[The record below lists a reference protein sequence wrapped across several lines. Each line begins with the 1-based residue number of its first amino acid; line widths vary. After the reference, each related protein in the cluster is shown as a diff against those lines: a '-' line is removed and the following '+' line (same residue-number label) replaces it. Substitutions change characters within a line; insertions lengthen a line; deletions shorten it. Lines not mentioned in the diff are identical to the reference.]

1 MSIINSI
8 RSQLAPIHPQGYPFI
23 GGFALASLILFL
35 IWTPLGWIGTLAT
48 AWCAYFFRDPV
59 RVTPLREGLV
69 VSPADGRVS
78 RVVNAVP
85 PPELGLSERP
95 LPRISIFMSV
105 FDCHVNRSPMSG
117 RIERMVY
124 RAGKFINADL
134 DKASEDNERN
144 ALIIATARARI
155 GVVQIA
161 GLVARRIVPFV
172 REGQTIVAGDRIGMI
187 RFGSRLDVYLP
198 EGGRALVAEGQTAIA
213 GETVLADLAVTD
225 AGRSYQGWLTAE
237 SPAWRYR
244 ARSAILPIMTFSPFD
259 PDRLAIRR
267 RRFRAIPVRML
278 IPNLITLLALCAGLT
293 AIRLAFEDKLEWAL
307 AAIVFAAALDGL
319 DGRVARLI
327 KGQSRFGA
335 ELDSLADFVN
345 FGCAPGL
352 IVYLWGLHDLGNVGW
367 IARWCLRS
375 AARCGSPAST

>member
-1 MSIINSI
+1 MSIINSV

-23 GGFALASLILFL
+23 GGFALASLILFF

-59 RVTPLREGLV
+59 RVTPSREGLV

-117 RIERMVY
+117 QIERMVY

-144 ALIIATARARI
+144 ALIIATTRVRI

-172 REGQTIVAGDRIGMI
+172 REGQTVVAGDRIGMI

-213 GETVLADLAVTD
+213 GETVLADLTVNDT
-225 AGRSYQGWLTAE
+225 GRSY
-237 SPAWRYR
+237 
-244 ARSAILPIMTFSPFD
+244 
-259 PDRLAIRR
+259 
-267 RRFRAIPVRML
+267 
-278 IPNLITLLALCAGLT
+278 
-293 AIRLAFEDKLEWAL
+293 
-307 AAIVFAAALDGL
+307 
-319 DGRVARLI
+319 RV
-327 KGQSRFGA
+327 G
-335 ELDSLADFVN
+335 
-345 FGCAPGL
+345 
-352 IVYLWGLHDLGNVGW
+352 
-367 IARWCLRS
+367 
-375 AARCGSPAST
+375 